1 MKLFL
6 SEYFTGADVNF
17 TDALRIVVVGAVC
30 ITAIIKCGIW
40 AVVTIGSIKVIQLF
54 TAILKEV

>member
-17 TDALRIVVVGAVC
+17 TDALRIVVVRAVC
-30 ITAIIKCGIW
+30 ITAIMKCGIW
-40 AVVTIGSIKVIQLF
+40 AVVTIGSVKVIQLF
-54 TAILKEV
+54 TTILNEV